1 MTTALRMTY
10 DDLIARPDDGYR
22 YELVRG
28 EILRL
33 PLPKGDHGYVE
44 AGIVVALAR
53 YLHERAIALGWDPET
68 GQRSRSRVAGYLASG
83 EAGIRFSLPDDPD
96 QVRGADVLYLSPE
109 QFRRL
114 DPLIRTEYIPEL
126 PALVVEVIS
135 PSERATDSNQ
145 KVTDYLAGGALLI
158 WQIYPETR
166 TARVYTADG
175 RTWTVPTDG
184 ALEGGEV
191 LPGFSLRL
199 ATLFE

>member
-10 DDLIARPDDGYR
+10 DDLMALPDDGYR

-33 PLPKGDHGYVE
+33 PLPTGDHGYVE
-44 AGIVVALAR
+44 AGIVAALAR
-53 YLHERAIALGWDPET
+53 YLHDQAVARGWDPET

-96 QVRGADVLYLSPE
+96 QVRGADVLYLTPE
-109 QFRRL
+109 QFGRL

-145 KVTDYLAGGALLI
+145 KVTDYLAGGALLV

-199 ATLFE
+199 ATLFN

>member
-10 DDLIARPDDGYR
+10 DDLMARPDDGYR

-28 EILRL
+28 EILRM
-33 PLPKGDHGYVE
+33 PSPKGDHGFVE
-44 AGIVVALAR
+44 AAVVGALDR
-53 YLHERAIALGWDPET
+53 YLYNRAIALGWDPQT

-96 QVRGADVLYLSPE
+96 QVRGADVLYLTPE
-109 QFRRL
+109 QFARL

-145 KVTDYLAGGALLI
+145 KVTDYLAGGALLV